1 MFLRGYPDFA
11 QAEIQDEEI
20 DELPSVQDEPPVIS
34 PEMDEDIDARK
45 TYFVKKGSM
54 IADVEVKDILKD
66 KVILTD
72 GREEIEIR

>member
-1 MFLRGYPDFA
+1 MIRDRVLFF
-11 QAEIQDEEI
+11 I
-20 DELPSVQDEPPVIS
+20 
-34 PEMDEDIDARK
+34 